1 MFAKEV
7 MTRDVISIHDDATVR
22 DVIRRLAEYR
32 VSGMPVLDRH
42 DRLVGIVTEADV
54 LRHKGENGDESARV
68 TEIMTRHVISVTDD
82 ATTDQIAQLITNHR
96 IKRVPVVDGP
106 YVIGIVSRGDLVRV
120 LASRWTCGVCG
131 AIHLGSM
138 PQECD
143 ACGAPGH
150 IFGRQIDPR
159 TEISAR

>member
-1 MFAKEV
+1 MFAYEI
-7 MTRDVISIHDDATVR
+7 MTRDVISISDEASVR

-32 VSGMPVLDRH
+32 VSGMPVLTRQQ
-42 DRLVGIVTEADV
+42 RLVGIVTEADV
-54 LRHKGENGDESARV
+54 LSYHGDQNATV
-68 TEIMTRHVISVTDD
+68 TEIMTRRVISVPES
-82 ATTDQIAQLITNHR
+82 ATTDQIAQLLTSHR

-131 AIHLGSM
+131 AIHLGAL

-143 ACGAPGH
+143 ACGAPGT
-150 IFGRQIDPR
+150 IFGRLLDPR

>member
-1 MFAKEV
+1 MLAKEV

-32 VSGMPVLDRH
+32 VSGMPVLDRNE
-42 DRLVGIVTEADV
+42 RLVGIVTEADV
-54 LRHKGENGDESARV
+54 LSHQGDEGANV
-68 TEIMTRHVISVTDD
+68 GEIMTRRVISVTDD
-82 ATTDQIAQLITNHR
+82 ATTDQIAQLITSHR

-106 YVIGIVSRGDLVRV
+106 YVAGIVSRGDLVRV

-150 IFGRQIDPR
+150 IFGREIDPR
-159 TEISAR
+159 TEISARG